1 MWKAMWRRFT
11 VRIEE
16 LEVERTSG
24 RLFLLSRLPFAIFL
38 HLSLLLGYALTARLN
53 IRMFTLSRLSEL
65 LTQGTVGLVLMLV
78 VFRLVIWH
86 RQQWRRSA
94 LVDLL
99 GTGLFLQ
106 GYAVMVIVPDM
117 LLVGPAKATW
127 LGQFVFFYS
136 WVGFGVVGTILSLAG
151 LTIFISRYESE
162 RSERRRL
169 AALIRFTEQLS
180 QQDEKKLLD
189 KAAEQLQELLEA
201 DSTIIYLWDDTDEVL
216 VPTASRFT
224 DRKDERYIAQIK
236 SFRVPR
242 NFGATG
248 MVFETGRPHLTGN
261 SLKDPYTQPLPG
273 WGPQVKSGLFI
284 PVGDEQPVGVV
295 RMTRAGI
302 DRFDRGD
309 VELAA
314 SFARQVHLVLQH
326 SRALRE
332 LADLSITDHLTG
344 LFNARHLFTVLE
356 QELERATRYEHPLA
370 LIMLDAD
377 CLKQVNDR
385 LGHQH
390 GDQFLRQIG
399 RVLKESLRSTDAAF
413 RYAGDEFAIVLP
425 ETTAA
430 DASVLGERLRK
441 LIADVGQMPGLD
453 PTFSVGVAAYPT
465 HATTVEGLVGAA
477 DAALYAS
484 KRAGK
489 NRLTVAPYQQA
500 AVSQMEPEHEEGLP
514 T

>member
-1 MWKAMWRRFT
+1 MWKSLWSRFT
-11 VRIEE
+11 ALIDE
-16 LEVERTSG
+16 LEGERTQG
-24 RLFLLSRLPFAIFL
+24 RLFFLSRLPFAVVL
-38 HLSLLLGYALTARLN
+38 HLSFVLGFALITHLTF
-53 IRMFTLSRLSEL
+53 RMFTLSRLSEL
-65 LTQGTVGLVLMLV
+65 LTQGTLGLVLMLGV
-78 VFRLVIWH
+78 IRLVIWH
-86 RQQWRRSA
+86 RHQWRRSA

-106 GYAVMVIVPDM
+106 GYSVTAIVPDL
-117 LLVGPAKATW
+117 LLVGPAKVTL
-127 LGQFVFFYS
+127 LGQIVFFYS
-136 WVGFGVVGTILSLAG
+136 WVAFGVLGTILILVG

-169 AALIRFTEQLS
+169 TALIRFTEQLS

-189 KAAEQLQELLEA
+189 QAAEQLQELLEA
-201 DSTIIYLWDDTDEVL
+201 DSTIIYLWNEADEVL
-216 VPTASRFT
+216 VPMASHFANHH
-224 DRKDERYIAQIK
+224 DERYVEQIK

-242 NFGATG
+242 NFGASG

-261 SLKDPYTQPLPG
+261 STKDRYAQPLPG
-273 WGPQVKSGLFI
+273 WGAEVKSGLFVPI
-284 PVGDEQPVGVV
+284 GDEQPVGVV
-295 RMTRAGI
+295 RMTRSGI
-302 DRFDRGD
+302 DRFDQGD
-309 VELAA
+309 VELAV

-326 SRALRE
+326 ARALRE

-356 QELERATRYEHPLA
+356 QELARAMRYGHPLS

-385 LGHQH
+385 LGHQQ

-399 RVLKESLRSTDAAF
+399 RVLKESLRSTDSAF
-413 RYAGDEFAIVLP
+413 RYAGDEFAIILP
-425 ETTAA
+425 LTGCG

-441 LIADVGQMPGLD
+441 LIAQVGEMPGLE

-465 HATTVEGLVGAA
+465 HAQTVEGLVGAA

-489 NRLTVAPYQQA
+489 NRLTVAPYQQVA
-500 AVSQMEPEHEEGLP
+500 ISQMPPEHEEGPP